1 MPASVCSP
9 WSSSASGLSRLKP
22 AAPTVERA
30 VVWPAKVERGPMVR
44 QVRGL
49 GTLTP
54 EDIRWIPATTQGRV
68 EKIILRPGTQVKSG
82 DVILELTNPQLEQQL
97 QDAQLKLGAAEAG
110 LANIKV
116 QLNNDLLQ
124 QRATSANIE
133 ADYNK
138 AKMQAQMNE
147 ALAKDQLVSD
157 LVLKQSQVDAA
168 VARNPQSDR
177 EGSAREQ
184 GRRRCRAQMAV
195 QQSLVDQARA
205 FLQLTQQQR
214 DELKVR
220 AGLDGMLQ
228 LVPVEVGQQV
238 APGTN
243 LARVANPSRLKAEI
257 KIAETQAKDIQIGQ
271 KAEVDTRNGIVEG
284 RVARIDPSVQN
295 GTRTVDV
302 TLTGE
307 LPNGAVP
314 DLSVDGT
321 IELERLNDVLF
332 MGRPA
337 FGQDQS
343 VVGLFKIRRRRR
355 ERRARA
361 GEARSQLGQHH
372 RSAVGPEGRR
382 PGDSVGHVGIRR
394 IRSHQA
400 EIAAARGGR
409 SRSGRERLRPAGDD
423 EHG

>member
-1 MPASVCSP
+1 MDIARPSNAKQKRIRQAIYAGAALVAVVLVSV
-9 WSSSASGLSRLKP
+9 GLSRLKP

-30 VVWPAKVERGPMVR
+30 VVWPDGVKRGPMVR

-68 EKIILRPGTQVKSG
+68 EKIILRPGTPVKAA
-82 DVILELTNPQLEQQL
+82 DVVLELSNPQLEQQL
-97 QDAQLKLGAAEAG
+97 QDGALKLLGAEAG
-110 LANIKV
+110 LANIRV

-138 AKMQAQMNE
+138 ARMQFQMNQ

-157 LVLKQSQVDAA
+157 LVLKQSQVDSDSLG
-168 VARNPQSDR
+168 VRNQISKDQLA
-177 EGSAREQ
+177 SKADSM
-184 GRRRCRAQMAV
+184 RAQLAV
-195 QQSLVDQARA
+195 QQSLVAQARA
-205 FLQLTQQQR
+205 VLQLTRQQR

-271 KAEVDTRNGIVEG
+271 KAEVDTRNGVVAG

-302 TLTGE
+302 TLTGA
-307 LPNGAVP
+307 LPKGAVP

-321 IELERLNDVLF
+321 IELERLNDVLY

-337 FGQDQS
+337 FGQEQS
-343 VVGLFKIRRRRR
+343 VVGLFRISGDGVSA
-355 ERRARA
+355 ERVQVKL
-361 GEARSQLGQHH
+361 GRSSVNTVEVLSGLKVGDQVILSDM
-372 RSAVGPEGRR
+372 SAY
-382 PGDSVGHVGIRR
+382 DAYDR
-394 IRSHQA
+394 IR
-400 EIAAARGGR
+400 
-409 SRSGRERLRPAGDD
+409 LK
-423 EHG
+423 

>member
-1 MPASVCSP
+1 MDIERPSNAKKKRIRQAIYAGV
-9 WSSSASGLSRLKP
+9 ALLAVALVTVGLSRLKP

-30 VVWPAKVERGPMVR
+30 VVWPDTVKRGPMVR

-49 GTLTP
+49 GILTP

-68 EKIILRPGTQVKSG
+68 EKIILRPGTQVKST

-97 QDAQLKLGAAEAG
+97 QDATLKLQAAQAG

-116 QLNNDLLQ
+116 QLNNDLLAQ
-124 QRATSANIE
+124 QAISANIE

-138 AKMQAQMNE
+138 AKMQFQMNE
-147 ALAKDQLVSD
+147 ALAKDQLVSK
-157 LVLKQSQVDAA
+157 LVLEQSQVDAESLG
-168 VARNPQSDR
+168 VRNRISKDQLASKAD
-177 EGSAREQ
+177 SM
-184 GRRRCRAQMAV
+184 RAQLQV
-195 QQSLVDQARA
+195 QQSLVDQANA
-205 FLQLTQQQR
+205 LLQLTQQQR

-243 LARVANPSRLKAEI
+243 LARVANPMRLKAEI
-257 KIAETQAKDIQIGQ
+257 KIAETQAKDIQLGQ
-271 KAEVDTRNGIVEG
+271 KAEVDTRGGIIEG

-302 TLTGE
+302 TLTGD
-307 LPNGAVP
+307 LPRGAVP

-321 IELERLNDVLF
+321 IELERLLDVLY

-337 FGQDQS
+337 FGQEQS
-343 VVGLFKIRRRRR
+343 VVGLFKIGGDGVNA
-355 ERRARA
+355 ERTQVKL
-361 GEARSQLGQHH
+361 GRSSVNTIEVLSGLKVGDQVILSDM
-372 RSAVGPEGRR
+372 SAY
-382 PGDSVGHVGIRR
+382 DAYDR
-394 IRSHQA
+394 IR
-400 EIAAARGGR
+400 
-409 SRSGRERLRPAGDD
+409 LK
-423 EHG
+423 

>member
-1 MPASVCSP
+1 MDIARPSNARKKRIKQAAYAAVGLV
-9 WSSSASGLSRLKP
+9 AVALVTVGLSRLKP

-30 VVWPAKVERGPMVR
+30 VVWPDTVKRGPMVR

-68 EKIILRPGTQVKSG
+68 EKIILRPGITVKAN
-82 DVILELTNPQLEQQL
+82 DVVLELSNPQLEQQL
-97 QDAQLKLGAAEAG
+97 QDAQLKLQATEAG

-116 QLNNDLLQ
+116 QLQNDLLQ
-124 QRATSANIE
+124 QRAVTANIE

-138 AKMQAQMNE
+138 ARMQAEMNE

-157 LVLKQSQVDAA
+157 LTLKQSQVDSDSLR
-168 VARNPQSDR
+168 VRNQISKDQLATKAD
-177 EGSAREQ
+177 SIK
-184 GRRRCRAQMAV
+184 AQMDV

-205 FLQLTQQQR
+205 LLRLTQQQR

-220 AGLDGMLQ
+220 AGLDGVLQ

-257 KIAETQAKDIQIGQ
+257 KIAETQAKDIQLGQ

-302 TLTGE
+302 TLTGA
-307 LPNGAVP
+307 LPKGAVP

-343 VVGLFKIRRRRR
+343 VVGLFKMTGDGANA
-355 ERRARA
+355 ERVQVKLGRSSVNTIEVLA
-361 GEARSQLGQHH
+361 GLRVGDQVILSDM
-372 RSAVGPEGRR
+372 SAY
-382 PGDSVGHVGIRR
+382 DAYDR
-394 IRSHQA
+394 IR
-400 EIAAARGGR
+400 
-409 SRSGRERLRPAGDD
+409 LK
-423 EHG
+423 

>member
-1 MPASVCSP
+1 MDIARPSNAKKKRIKQALYAGVGLLAVALVSV
-9 WSSSASGLSRLKP
+9 GLSRLKP

-68 EKIILRPGTQVKSG
+68 EKIILRPGTQVKRD
-82 DVILELTNPQLEQQL
+82 DVILELTNPQLDQQL

-116 QLNNDLLQ
+116 QLQNDLLQ

-133 ADYNK
+133 ADFNK

-157 LVLKQSQVDAA
+157 LVLKQSQVDATSLE
-168 VARNPQSDR
+168 VRNQISKDQLA
-177 EGSAREQ
+177 SKADSM
-184 GRRRCRAQMAV
+184 RAQLAV

-205 FLQLTQQQR
+205 LLTLTQQQQN
-214 DELKVR
+214 ELKVR

-257 KIAETQAKDIQIGQ
+257 KIAETQAKDIQLGQ
-271 KAEVDTRNGIVEG
+271 KAEVDTRNGIVQG

-302 TLTGE
+302 TLTGD
-307 LPNGAVP
+307 LPKGAVP

-343 VVGLFKIRRRRR
+343 VVGLFKISEDGVNA
-355 ERRARA
+355 ERVQVKL
-361 GEARSQLGQHH
+361 GRSSVNTIEVLSGLKVGDQVILSDM
-372 RSAVGPEGRR
+372 SAY
-382 PGDSVGHVGIRR
+382 DAYDR
-394 IRSHQA
+394 IR
-400 EIAAARGGR
+400 
-409 SRSGRERLRPAGDD
+409 LK
-423 EHG
+423 

>member
-1 MPASVCSP
+1 MDIARPSNAKKKRIRQAIYGGVLLLAVVLVSV
-9 WSSSASGLSRLKP
+9 GLSRLKP

-30 VVWPAKVERGPMVR
+30 VVWPDTVKRGPMVR

-49 GTLTP
+49 GLLTP

-68 EKIILRPGTQVKSG
+68 EKIILRPGTQVKSN

-97 QDAQLKLGAAEAG
+97 QDAMLKLQAAEAG
-110 LANIKV
+110 LANTKV

-124 QRATSANIE
+124 QKAASANIE

-147 ALAKDQLVSD
+147 ALATDQLVSE
-157 LVLKQSQVDAA
+157 LVLKQSQVERDQLG
-168 VARNPQSDR
+168 VRNEISK
-177 EGSAREQ
+177 EQ
-184 GRRRCRAQMAV
+184 LSSKAESMRAQLAV

-205 FLQLTQQQR
+205 LLSLTQQQR

-257 KIAETQAKDIQIGQ
+257 KIAETQAKDIQLGQ

-284 RVARIDPSVQN
+284 RVARIDPSVIN

-302 TLTGE
+302 TLMGD
-307 LPNGAVP
+307 LPKGAVP

-343 VVGLFKIRRRRR
+343 TVGLFKIGGDGIEA
-355 ERRARA
+355 ERTQVKL
-361 GEARSQLGQHH
+361 GRSSVNTIEVLSGLKVGDQVILSDM
-372 RSAVGPEGRR
+372 SAY
-382 PGDSVGHVGIRR
+382 DAYDR
-394 IRSHQA
+394 IR
-400 EIAAARGGR
+400 
-409 SRSGRERLRPAGDD
+409 LK
-423 EHG
+423 